1 MKPLEV
7 IMKKSTAK
15 KLAEVLLEVYA
26 EAHTEN
32 TKNYPLRGMLSQM
45 INKTSWLPEAKLND
59 AAQHTATVQAL
70 ISESIAQ
77 ESDISGKITM
87 QPTATSVVGSPH
99 YDEYKVQ
106 QHMRYAERDEFEA
119 GLHVAWHQVMQQAF
133 TELTGEKFVPKQQR
147 KTTKPNVGEWLAK
160 RTA

>member
-1 MKPLEV
+1 
-7 IMKKSTAK
+7 MKKSTAK

-45 INKTSWLPEAKLND
+45 INRTSWLPEAKLND

-77 ESDISGKITM
+77 ESDISGKVTM
-87 QPTATSVVGSPH
+87 QPTATSVIGAAH

-106 QHMRYAERDEFEA
+106 QHMRYAERDEYEA
-119 GLHVAWHQVMQQAF
+119 GLHSAWHQAVSY
-133 TELTGEKFVPKQQR
+133 THLTLP
-147 KTTKPNVGEWLAK
+147 TKRIV
-160 RTA
+160 

>member
-1 MKPLEV
+1 
-7 IMKKSTAK
+7 MKKSTAK

-45 INKTSWLPEAKLND
+45 INRTSWLPEAKLND

-77 ESDISGKITM
+77 ESDISGKVTM
-87 QPTATSVVGSPH
+87 QPMATSVIGAAH
-99 YDEYKVQ
+99 YDEYRVQ
-106 QHMRYAERDEFEA
+106 QNMRFAEKDEFEA
-119 GLHVAWHQVMQQAF
+119 GLHSAWHQVMKEAF
-133 TELTGEKFVPKQQR
+133 TELTGEKFVPNKQR
-147 KTTKPNVGEWLAK
+147 KPSRPNVGEWLAQ
-160 RTA
+160 RTAS